1 MQKHQDSFYWIINQI
16 ISMKG
21 TTENRVRNVRNISR
35 YDLKINII
43 KIKVEFRRDLKNFAE
58 INKVEDSSLGRNDE
72 L

>member
-1 MQKHQDSFYWIINQI
+1 
-16 ISMKG
+16 MKG